1 MAQVTFWL
9 NVWLNVWLKDVT
21 LRRKRDGLLAR
32 LSVTNSYRKTVQA
45 SVWLSHAA
53 QEICETAQ
61 DVVAV
66 KRITC
71 IRLEKFSRTPQGV
84 VAVRHT
90 P

>member
-1 MAQVTFWL
+1 MKDYECDHACD
-9 NVWLNVWLKDVT
+9 VWLKDVT

-32 LSVTNSYRKTVQA
+32 LSVTNNYRKTVQA

-66 KRITC
+66 KRIT
-71 IRLEKFSRTPQGV
+71 
-84 VAVRHT
+84 
-90 P
+90 

>member
-1 MAQVTFWL
+1 MLPLGTLQINHHTFKHVCTGLVWL

-21 LRRKRDGLLAR
+21 LRK
-32 LSVTNSYRKTVQA
+32 KTVQA